1 MGCSRAIEPAEAE
14 ETSVYW
20 KMVANYEEEVDIVAE
35 LWPRR
40 ILISSDQVAE
50 ERAAEHERV
59 LLNNAVSSI
68 NDSHGRTSAAALND
82 F

>member
-40 ILISSDQVAE
+40 ILISSDQVAV
-50 ERAAEHERV
+50 ERA
-59 LLNNAVSSI
+59 L
-68 NDSHGRTSAAALND
+68 AAAACGKKKIRADTFWRL
-82 F
+82 